1 MIPVRMHSEK
11 FNDPIISQPEP
22 VTLFLPILE
31 RVLGGVGIRVTRNE
45 LIDRFMSGRPRV
57 VVVYGSRDHPA
68 QICDHEVAAR
78 CVRAVW
84 ERGALP
90 FEMVE
95 TAICDGIAQGHRGM
109 SYPLLS
115 RNLTAASLIGMLE
128 GHGYDAAL
136 VLDSCDKRP
145 VGDLAALIEVDLAR
159 QRTGRRPFYAV
170 FIPANVMPERH
181 LPPEVQDEL
190 IALRERVD
198 DPAYKDEIAELL
210 KHKLKCN
217 TYAMFKKLLDNL
229 AARGTLAEDRKDLL
243 EREIAK
249 ITCTAGGTCAFI
261 GTGNTDKLVLAALGL
276 VTRRNEFLPEPA
288 GDSQA
293 TRAVETLLKLIAAG
307 DPAYSVANL
316 VRANLNNALVVWSGT
331 GGSMNWLLHF
341 PYLAAHV
348 GVRLTP
354 AQIAAVGAR
363 TPQILEID
371 PAQDKSFFSVAA
383 ETADGRLSG
392 IDTLMQALHRRSL
405 VREAP
410 TVDGPWSER
419 MADARP
425 EDEHLVLS
433 KPLRET
439 SGVVEL
445 KGNFCASAVLKLG
458 GIRGDERFHFPA
470 SSPRNHDPLETYDRK
485 VYFAVAYAGEREA
498 QAELFDGG
506 RVLARLRES
515 VTPAELLAALRLNCP
530 KTPVAD
536 SACVPRGELLD
547 RLAHDRL
554 LKILVVIAGEGPR
567 ANGIPEMYYP
577 SEYLN
582 RDPLLRWIT
591 ALITDGRYSGATYGP
606 CIGHAAPEALAGG
619 LIGAIETGDLV
630 YVDLRRGRIDLLDKE
645 KSLGGASPRRVPMG
659 ARQVR
664 RRPVLAQ
671 RVQLLA
677 ERRREIPPSIRALLD
692 TLSSTVEGCVP
703 IGMLQER

>member
-11 FNDPIISQPEP
+11 FNDPIISAAEP

-31 RVLGGVGIRVTRNE
+31 RVLGGVGIQATRDE

-57 VVVYGSRDHPA
+57 VVVYGSKDHPA
-68 QICDHEVAAR
+68 QIYDHEVAAR
-78 CVRAVW
+78 CVRAIW
-84 ERGALP
+84 DRGALP

-109 SYPLLS
+109 SYSLLS

-145 VGDLAALIEVDLAR
+145 VGDLAALVEVDLAR
-159 QRTGRRPFYAV
+159 QRTGRRPFYAA

-181 LPPEVQDEL
+181 LPQDVQDEL
-190 IALRERVD
+190 LGLRDRVD
-198 DPAYKDEIAELL
+198 NPAYKDEITELL

-229 AARGTLAEDRKDLL
+229 AARGTLAEDRKDVL

-276 VTRRNEFLPEPA
+276 VARGNEFLPEPA
-288 GDSQA
+288 GMPQA
-293 TRAVETLLKLIAAG
+293 ARGVETLLRLIEGG
-307 DPAYSVANL
+307 DPAYSVASL
-316 VRANLNNALVVWSGT
+316 VRANLENALVVWSGT

-341 PYLAAHV
+341 PYLAAHL

-363 TPQILEID
+363 TPQVLEID
-371 PAQDKSFFSVAA
+371 PAHDKSFFTVAA
-383 ETADGRLSG
+383 ETAGGRISG
-392 IDTLMQALHRRSL
+392 IDTLMQAFHRRGL
-405 VREAP
+405 VRDAP
-410 TVDGPWSER
+410 TVDGTWAER
-419 MADARP
+419 MAAARP
-425 EDEHLVLS
+425 EDEHLVHS
-433 KPLRET
+433 APLRET
-439 SGVVEL
+439 SGVVEV
-445 KGNFCASAVLKLG
+445 KGNFCDSAVLKLA
-458 GIRGDERFHFPA
+458 GIRGDERFHYA
-470 SSPRNHDPLETYDRK
+470 GGPRRKHDPLEAYDRK
-485 VYFAVAYAGEREA
+485 VYFAVAYVGEREA
-498 QAELFDGG
+498 QADLFDGS
-506 RVLARLRES
+506 RVLARLREA
-515 VTPAELLAALRLNCP
+515 VTPAELLAALRLNFSKAP
-530 KTPVAD
+530 HVEYAAAP
-536 SACVPRGELLD
+536 PGELLD
-547 RLAHDRL
+547 RLAKDRL

-582 RDPLLRWIT
+582 RDPLLGRIT

-630 YVDLRRGRIDLLDKE
+630 YLDFRRGRIDLLDKVR
-645 KSLGGASPRRVPMG
+645 SLGGPAPRRVRLG
-659 ARQVR
+659 VREIR
-664 RRPVLAQ
+664 RRPLLAQ
-671 RVQLLA
+671 RIRTLA
-677 ERRREIPPSIRALLD
+677 ERRLEIPPSIRALLD
-692 TLSSTVEGCVP
+692 TLSSTMEGCVP
-703 IGMLQER
+703 AGMLDS